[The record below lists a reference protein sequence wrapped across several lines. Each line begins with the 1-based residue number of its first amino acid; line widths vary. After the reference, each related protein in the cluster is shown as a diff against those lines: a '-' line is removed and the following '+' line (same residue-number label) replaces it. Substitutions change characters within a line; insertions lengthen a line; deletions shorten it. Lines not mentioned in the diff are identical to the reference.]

1 MVDSLDDSKTG
12 PITCQIDRKPF
23 RNSEELQKASRGRK
37 ATEGMVLA
45 MEQTKQQVKRGGLM
59 QKTRGRRQLTYQGL
73 IIKNRLMELN
83 MTQKDLADKL
93 QMGNGYLTDI
103 LRGRRPGTK
112 YMDKIFSE
120 LGIEDKAYQ
129 KACGG

>member
-1 MVDSLDDSKTG
+1 M
-12 PITCQIDRKPF
+12 
-23 RNSEELQKASRGRK
+23 
-37 ATEGMVLA
+37 ATEGVFL
-45 MEQTKQQVKRGGLM
+45 ETVQTKQLVKRGGLM

-112 YMDKIFSE
+112 YMDRIFCE
-120 LGIEDKAYQ
+120 LGIEDKSYQ